1 MRSSYLWLSH
11 LRKLHF
17 VRSWQF
23 KEIPPSPAFVDL
35 TIIDLLDSLTTKTG
49 KFMPKYLFQQCFA
62 HWTNKDKKNSNTSIV
77 QKSVE
82 KDILTHICLFLW
94 SFLNSVL
101 WNGELSIRNSNTYI
115 VQEPAKR
122 DILTY
127 ICLFLWLLGQ
137 QNWWS
142 SGQER

>member
-62 HWTNKDKKNSNTSIV
+62 HWTTKYKKLKYLNCARTCW
-77 QKSVE
+77 KRYF
-82 KDILTHICLFLW
+82 DIYLPVFVIIRSTKLIIDMLKKASKGRISLNFHKVILCEHFSLIQVLTLLFKTR
-94 SFLNSVL
+94 
-101 WNGELSIRNSNTYI
+101 I
-115 VQEPAKR
+115 
-122 DILTY
+122 
-127 ICLFLWLLGQ
+127 
-137 QNWWS
+137 
-142 SGQER
+142 